1 MILSRSGV
9 RAGRAE
15 PRLTLVAVGG
25 AGLLLAGCASSGTAP
40 AAALPMAPAAT
51 GHGATGAIR
60 VAGAYIPQQASPDV
74 AAAYLDITNTGDTTD
89 ALTTVTSSA
98 APTVSM
104 HDNITTGGGQA
115 MVPLGSL
122 AVPAHSSVRFTVGH
136 RHLMLM
142 NPPHLL
148 RQGQTVML
156 SLHFARAGELTV
168 AVPVVG
174 FTAPATPR
182 AGA

>member
-1 MILSRSGV
+1 
-9 RAGRAE
+9 
-15 PRLTLVAVGG
+15 
-25 AGLLLAGCASSGTAP
+25 LLLAGCGTSGTAP
-40 AAALPMAPAAT
+40 AAAPAGASAAT
-51 GHGATGAIR
+51 GNAATGAIR
-60 VAGAYIPQQASPDV
+60 VADAYIPQQASPDV

-104 HDNITTGGGQA
+104 HDNITAGGGQA
-115 MVPLGSL
+115 MVLVGPL
-122 AVPAHSSVRFTVGH
+122 AVPAHSSARFTVGH

-148 RQGQTVML
+148 RQGQTVLL

-174 FTAPATPR
+174 FTAPATPP

>member
-1 MILSRSGV
+1 MILSRNGV
-9 RAGRAE
+9 RAGRAG
-15 PRLTLVAVGG
+15 PPLMLVAAGC
-25 AGLLLAGCASSGTAP
+25 AGLLLAGCGSSATAP
-40 AAALPMAPAAT
+40 AAPTMAPAAT
-51 GHGATGAIR
+51 GHGAAGAIR

-89 ALTTVTSSA
+89 ALTTVTSPA

-104 HDNITTGGGQA
+104 HDDITTGDGEA
-115 MVPLGSL
+115 MVPLATL
-122 AVPAHSSVRFTVGH
+122 AVPAHSSARFTVGH

-156 SLHFARAGELTV
+156 SLHFARAGELTM

-174 FTAPATPR
+174 FTAPATAR
-182 AGA
+182 ASA